1 MFHSSLCSRKGAL
14 FFYLGII
21 RAIFQKLKAD
31 NDELEEILMDEL
43 FDLLILGAGP
53 AGLSAGIYGGRA
65 KLKIAVVDKKGF
77 GGQAATTADLENYPG
92 FGPGTTGPSL
102 MEAMAKHAEHF
113 GVRFIRDEIVDVD
126 LKSSP
131 KKLVGKN
138 DYYLGK
144 IIVLCPGAEPRML
157 HCQGERQLWGKG
169 VSYCATCDAEF
180 FTELDVIVVG
190 SGDAA
195 IEEAMYLTK
204 FCETVTVV
212 VLHDDGIVDANKV
225 SADRAFR
232 NPKIKWIWNSIVE
245 GINGEGI
252 VENVTI
258 KNLKTGESYAHET
271 NGVFIFIGSEPKTEI
286 FRSSIEVAPNGFI
299 PVNQQMETSLEG
311 VYAAGD
317 AIVKYLRQVVT
328 AAADGAIAAVAA
340 EKYLHESEAFHEEVL
355 EAKVPVLVVYYRP
368 GDMKSMEISGRLDAL
383 TENKA
388 SKVNLMK
395 IDASRNEFLTKRYGI
410 TEVPCLQ
417 VFINGEVKEQINGD
431 IDENLLRK
439 YL

>member
-1 MFHSSLCSRKGAL
+1 M
-14 FFYLGII
+14 
-21 RAIFQKLKAD
+21 
-31 NDELEEILMDEL
+31 NEI

-53 AGLSAGIYGGRA
+53 AGLSAGIYGGRS
-65 KLKIAVVDKKGF
+65 KLKTAVVDKKGF

-92 FGPGTTGPSL
+92 FGPGTTGPGL
-102 MEAMAKHAEHF
+102 MEAMAKHAQHF
-113 GVRFIRDEIVDVD
+113 GVNFIRDEIVDVD

-138 DYYLGK
+138 DFYLGQTV
-144 IIVLCPGAEPRML
+144 ILGPGAEPRML
-157 HCQGERQLWGKG
+157 HCPGERQLWGKG

-180 FTELDVIVVG
+180 FTELDVMVVG

-204 FCETVTVV
+204 FCETVTMI
-212 VLHDDGIVDANKV
+212 VLHDEGIVDANKV

-232 NPKIKWIWNSIVE
+232 NPKIKWIWNSIAE
-245 GINGEGI
+245 SINGEGI
-252 VENVTI
+252 VESVTI
-258 KNLKTGESYAHET
+258 KNLKTGESYPHET

-286 FRSSIEVAPNGFI
+286 FRSSIEVNEHGFI
-299 PVNQQMETSLEG
+299 PVSSKMETSREG

-317 AIVKYLRQVVT
+317 AIVKYLRQVIT

-340 EKYLHESEAFHEEVL
+340 EKYLHESEAFQEEVL
-355 EAKVPVLVVYYRP
+355 EAKLPVWVVYYRP
-368 GDMKSMEISGRLDAL
+368 GDVHSMEVSGHLDAL
-383 TENKA
+383 SEKHPDKI
-388 SKVNLMK
+388 SILK

-410 TEVPCLQ
+410 EQVPCLQ
-417 VFINGEVKEQINGD
+417 VFINGEVKEQVSGSIPD
-431 IDENLLRK
+431 SLVEK

>member
-1 MFHSSLCSRKGAL
+1 M
-14 FFYLGII
+14 
-21 RAIFQKLKAD
+21 
-31 NDELEEILMDEL
+31 NEV

-53 AGLSAGIYGGRA
+53 AGLSAGIYGGRS
-65 KLKIAVVDKKGF
+65 KIKTAVVDKKGY

-113 GVRFIRDEIVDVD
+113 GVSFIRDEVVDVD
-126 LKSSP
+126 LKSNP

-138 DYYLGK
+138 DYYLGRTV
-144 IIVLCPGAEPRML
+144 VLCSGAEPRML
-157 HCQGERQLWGKG
+157 HCPGERQLWGKG

-204 FCETVTVV
+204 FCESVTIV
-212 VLHDDGIVDANKV
+212 VLHDEGTVDANKV
-225 SADRAFR
+225 SADRALR
-232 NPKIKWIWNSIVE
+232 NPKIKWLWNSIVE
-245 GINGEGI
+245 SINGEGI
-252 VENVTI
+252 VENVTV
-258 KNLKTGESYAHET
+258 KNLKTGETYAHET

-286 FRSSIEVAPNGFI
+286 FRSSIEINPQGFI
-299 PVNQQMETSLEG
+299 PVNDKMETSREG

-317 AIVKYLRQVVT
+317 AVVKYLRQVIT

-340 EKYLHESEAFHEEVL
+340 EKYLHESEAFHEEVI
-355 EAKVPVLVVYYRP
+355 ESKIPAFVVYYRP
-368 GDMKSMEISGRLDAL
+368 GDVKSMEVSGRIDNLAEKHSD
-383 TENKA
+383 
-388 SKVNLMK
+388 KVNLLK
-395 IDASRNEFLTKRYGI
+395 IDASRNEFLTKRYDI
-410 TEVPCLQ
+410 KEVPCLQ
-417 VFINGEVKEQINGD
+417 VFIGGEIKEQASGD
-431 IDENLLRK
+431 IPDSLVQK